1 MALTFNGSNNTIA
14 GLAVGGLPDGII
26 DADTLSSNA
35 VDTGI
40 LATSVNV
47 AKMWV
52 NFDGPG
58 TVAIRDSF
66 NVAGLDD
73 NGTGS
78 YAVNI
83 DNDMANANYCCVS
96 AGNAGGGA
104 GSKSIYINSTD
115 ADHTDVMS
123 YDNGGNQQD
132 RDRISVAAFGD
143 T

>member
-1 MALTFNGSNNTIA
+1 MSTLVVATVKSASSAAPVFQNSSGVEKGELCKMRINFNGT
-14 GLAVGGLPDGII
+14 
-26 DADTLSSNA
+26 
-35 VDTGI
+35 
-40 LATSVNV
+40 
-47 AKMWV
+47 
-52 NFDGPG
+52 G

-143 T
+143 